1 MNQNPEE
8 LSDTIVALSTP
19 PGRSAIGLIRMS
31 GPEALAIT
39 KRVFR
44 LPDTK
49 DLHHRLAVYGQ
60 VIHPESRQILDDG
73 VVVFMRGPHSYTGED
88 LVEIGLH
95 GSPLVLETVV
105 RILTQEGA
113 RLAER
118 GEFTRRAFLAGKMDL
133 MQAEAVI
140 DLIEA
145 HSLSAAQEARV
156 RLDSSMMPLKDL
168 SDALKDN
175 LALIEAHIDFDEDD
189 EYQLPDVLPAI
200 RNVLSRMET
209 VRRYSEKALI
219 IRKGIQVCI
228 AGKPN
233 VGKSTLFNA
242 LLRNERTIVSPIPGT
257 TRDTVEDRII
267 LGSHA
272 LALWDTAGVRES
284 GSIVENEGIKRTLD
298 TIEKAHLVV
307 AVVDGTTGIDQFDEA
322 ILKTCTSKNL
332 VLVVNKMDLVV
343 DGNAMDSLVMK
354 VERPTAF
361 ISAKTGQ
368 GMAALEDLLVEQI
381 DAMTSCGESEGSVA
395 LNSRCL
401 QLLNAAS
408 APLER
413 IRNLFGEGVTP
424 SPEIIAYE
432 IRCALSLLE
441 EMTGERVDDGVLDR
455 IFERFC
461 VGK

>member
-39 KRVFR
+39 KRIFPH
-44 LPDTK
+44 LEAK
-49 DLHHRLAVYGQ
+49 ALHHRHAVYGQ
-60 VIHPESRQILDDG
+60 VLHPDTRQILDDG
-73 VVVFMRGPHSYTGED
+73 MVVFMKGPHSYTGED
-88 LVEIGLH
+88 LVEISLH

-105 RILTQEGA
+105 RILIQEGA

-145 HSLSAAQEARV
+145 HSLSAAREARF
-156 RLDSSMMPLKDL
+156 RLDSSKMPLKDL

-175 LALIEAHIDFDEDD
+175 LALVEAHIDFDEDD

-200 RNVLSRMET
+200 INVLSRMET
-209 VRRYSEKALI
+209 LRRHSERALI

-272 LALWDTAGVRES
+272 LALWDTAGIRDP
-284 GSIVENEGIKRTLD
+284 GSLVEDEGIKRTLD
-298 TIEKAHLVV
+298 TIEKAHLVL
-307 AVVDGTTGIDQFDEA
+307 VVMDGATGMDQFDEA
-322 ILKTCTSKNL
+322 VLKACASKNL
-332 VLVVNKMDLVV
+332 VLIVNKMDLVV
-343 DGNAMDSLVMK
+343 DGNALESLVRK
-354 VERPTAF
+354 VPWPKAF

-381 DAMTSCGESEGSVA
+381 NAMTSSGESEGLVA

-401 QLLNAAS
+401 QLLNVAT

-413 IRNLFGEGVTP
+413 IRGLLEEGVTP

-432 IRCALSLLE
+432 IRCSLAPLE
-441 EMTGERVDDGVLDR
+441 EMTGEKVDDGVLDR